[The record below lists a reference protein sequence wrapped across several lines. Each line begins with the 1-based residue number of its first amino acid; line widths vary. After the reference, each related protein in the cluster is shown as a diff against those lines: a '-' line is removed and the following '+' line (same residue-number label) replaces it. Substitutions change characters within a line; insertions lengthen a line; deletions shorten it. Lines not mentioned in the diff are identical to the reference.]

1 MIHTRKIDEMNKHE
15 LVLLAIN
22 ACNLLED
29 VFLIENEKEQE
40 IFKNKHIENFER
52 YVKKFVRILKKLNYD
67 KYDIDETINAIKNK
81 KDYIFPIIEDTL
93 MYYFDDE
100 IDFDNDEII
109 DFGLNPL
116 DLSKFI

>member
-1 MIHTRKIDEMNKHE
+1 MIY
-15 LVLLAIN
+15 A
-22 ACNLLED
+22 
-29 VFLIENEKEQE
+29 
-40 IFKNKHIENFER
+40 FEEYQR
-52 YVKKFVRILKKLNYD
+52 ND

-109 DFGLNPL
+109 NFGLKPL